1 MKKSKLSKQKI
12 DFFKKNLLENKAR
25 IIGDV
30 EHLENSSLRNSQR
43 DSSGDISGW
52 STHMADAGSD
62 AAERETMLELAAS
75 EQKIVEKINHALKR
89 LDEGLYGLC
98 ELCNGEIS
106 EDRLNAIAD
115 STVCMK
121 CMDKYNL

>member
-12 DFFKKNLLENKAR
+12 AGYKKVLLEDKAR
-25 IIGDV
+25 ILGDV
-30 EHLENSSLRNSQR
+30 EQLENDSLRSSQR
-43 DSSGDISGW
+43 DSAGDITGW
-52 STHMADAGSD
+52 STHMADVGTD
-62 AAERETMLELAAS
+62 AAERETTLELAAS

-89 LDEGLYGLC
+89 LEDGLYGSC

-106 EDRLNAIAD
+106 EDRLDAIAD

>member
-12 DFFKKNLLENKAR
+12 ANYKKILLENKDR
-25 IIGDV
+25 VLSDV
-30 EHLENSSLRNSQR
+30 QHLENDSLRNSQR
-43 DSSGDISGW
+43 DSAGDITGW
-52 STHMADAGSD
+52 ATHMADAGTD
-62 AAERETMLELAAS
+62 AAERETNLELAAS

-89 LDEGLYGLC
+89 LEEGLYGSC

-106 EDRLNAIAD
+106 EERLNAIAD

>member
-12 DFFKKNLLENKAR
+12 ANYKKILLGNKAR
-25 IIGDV
+25 ILGDV
-30 EHLENSSLRNSQR
+30 EHLENDSLHNSQR
-43 DSSGDISGW
+43 DSAGDISGW
-52 STHMADAGSD
+52 STHMADAGTD
-62 AAERETMLELAAS
+62 AAERETTLELAAS

-89 LDEGLYGLC
+89 LDDGLYGYC

-106 EDRLNAIAD
+106 EDRLKAIAD

>member
-1 MKKSKLSKQKI
+1 MKKSKLSKLKI
-12 DFFKKNLLENKAR
+12 ANYKKTLLENKAR
-25 IIGDV
+25 ILGDV
-30 EHLENSSLRNSQR
+30 VQLENSSLRNSQR
-43 DSSGDISGW
+43 DSAGDITGW
-52 STHMADAGSD
+52 STHMADAGTD
-62 AAERETMLELAAS
+62 AAERETTLELAAS

-89 LDEGLYGLC
+89 LDEGLYGAC

-106 EDRLNAIAD
+106 EDRLKAIAD